1 MTLQLFYV
9 SGSENIPLPLP
20 DAEGGVA
27 LSGQPV
33 GASRRAWNGTLTLD
47 YVATKRR
54 IELHWGALTAG
65 ERDAVL
71 TAWAYFLAQSGT
83 VTLPSGD
90 SYTVVAALSE
100 LRYAPWYDGGG
111 TAWWDVGL
119 TLDEV

>member
-83 VTLPSGD
+83 VNS
-90 SYTVVAALSE
+90 SE
-100 LRYAPWYDGGG
+100 TFMLIADFCANLRWW
-111 TAWWDVGL
+111 AWAGRRPQIRQG
-119 TLDEV
+119 